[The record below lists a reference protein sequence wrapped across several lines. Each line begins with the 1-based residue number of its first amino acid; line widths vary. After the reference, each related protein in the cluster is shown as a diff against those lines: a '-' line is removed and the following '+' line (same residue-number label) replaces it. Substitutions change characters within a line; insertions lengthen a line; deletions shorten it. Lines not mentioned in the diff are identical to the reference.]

1 MRVLMFGTG
10 VIGTVYGYVL
20 AQSGVDV
27 THYVRPG
34 KKQSLENGIFV
45 DT

>member
-1 MRVLMFGTG
+1 MRILMFGAG

-34 KKQSLENGIFV
+34 KQQSLENGICI
-45 DT
+45 